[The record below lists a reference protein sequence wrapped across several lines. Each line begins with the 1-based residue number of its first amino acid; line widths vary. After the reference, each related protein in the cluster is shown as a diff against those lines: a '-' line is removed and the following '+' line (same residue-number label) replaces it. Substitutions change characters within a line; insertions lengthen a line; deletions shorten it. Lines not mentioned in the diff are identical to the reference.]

1 MQDPDRKPGLGPTAW
16 TGCNA
21 MPVAARTMSAYR
33 CATRGKARMRT
44 QVGIIGAGPAGLLLA
59 RMLQQ
64 RGIESVVLEARSRTH
79 VEGRIRAGL
88 LEQGSVETMTEA
100 GVAERLHREGLVHH
114 GLRLRFGGA
123 EHRIALSRLTGRVVT
138 IYGQQEAVKDMIA
151 LRLADGLPLLFEVA
165 EVAVHDVATA
175 RPRIT
180 FRHEGREQAIDCDVI
195 AGCDGFHGICRA
207 AIPPGELTVF
217 DRPYPFAWL
226 GILARAPPMSEE
238 LIYARHARGFALATM
253 RSASVSR
260 LYLQCAPEEDPA
272 EWSDDR
278 IWSELATR
286 LGARDGEL
294 QAGPILQRGVTAMRS
309 FVAETMRHGRL
320 FLAGDAAHIV
330 PPTGAKGMNLA
341 IADVRVL
348 VRALEAFFAGKG
360 EALMDA
366 YSATCL
372 DRVWKVQRFSWWMT
386 QLLHRYD
393 GGDGFEE
400 CVRLAELDYLAGSAA
415 AQATLAENY
424 VGLPYA
430 D

>member
-1 MQDPDRKPGLGPTAW
+1 M
-16 TGCNA
+16 
-21 MPVAARTMSAYR
+21 
-33 CATRGKARMRT
+33 ARMRT

-88 LEQGSVETMTEA
+88 LEQGAVETMTEA

-114 GLRLRFGGA
+114 GLRLRFGGT

-151 LRLADGLPLLFEVA
+151 LRLADDLPLLFEVGD
-165 EVAVHDVATA
+165 VAVHDLASA
-175 RPRIT
+175 RPRVT
-180 FRHEGREQAIDCDVI
+180 FRHDGRDHALDCDVV

-207 AIPPGELTVF
+207 AIPPGDLTVF

-226 GILARAPPMSEE
+226 GILARARPMSEE

-260 LYLQCAPEEDPA
+260 LYLQCAPDEDVA
-272 EWSDDR
+272 GWSDDR
-278 IWSELATR
+278 IWTELATR
-286 LGARDGEL
+286 LGAREGEIETG
-294 QAGPILQRGVTAMRS
+294 AILQRGVTAMRS
-309 FVAETMRHGRL
+309 FVAEPMRHGRL

-393 GGDGFEE
+393 GGDAFEE
-400 CVRLAELDYLAGSAA
+400 RVRLAELDYLAGSAA
-415 AQATLAENY
+415 AQTTLAENY